1 MLNQSQGKYYVTS
14 ATPLV
19 LADVKVL
26 SSNPIHGKVY
36 SIQHYVIKFISDL
49 RQVSNF
55 FPGIPISSTKKTD
68 DIT

>member
-26 SSNPIHGKVY
+26 SSNPIHGKEAQPWTLTQFVMWLDLKL
-36 SIQHYVIKFISDL
+36 SEFKIKGYMVLGMYIY
-49 RQVSNF
+49 
-55 FPGIPISSTKKTD
+55 
-68 DIT
+68 